1 MKPNTY
7 VCPSFKPEHDFKST
21 FWYEIRFKKKLQY
34 LQRENEKKK
43 EDDSTK
49 CDEKKNTVII

>member
-43 EDDSTK
+43 RKTILRNVM
-49 CDEKKNTVII
+49 KKRTR